1 MTYLRIKIEAKKHFL
16 SFSVHNEPYVHCVIL
31 KQELVP
37 IYSQKHITFHQA
49 RLMRL
54 RERNIYVKIQRM
66 SCVTSLRFLSLF
78 LYIFPSLTSPSL
90 LFQGFNWE
98 SCNKAGGW
106 YNSLKNS
113 IPDIANA
120 GVTHVWL
127 PPPSQSVGPQGYLP
141 GRLYDLDASKY
152 GSQAELKSLIEAF
165 HQKGIKCLADIVINH
180 RTGERKDGRGIYCI
194 FEGGTPDDRLDWG
207 PSFICGNDK
216 EYSDGTGNPDTGLDY
231 PPAPDIDH
239 LNPRVQKELSD
250 WMNWL
255 KTEIGFDGW
264 RFDFVRGYAPS
275 ITKIYMERTS
285 PDFAVGEKWEDLS
298 LGQDSQD
305 AHRGALKDW
314 VEAAGGVVKAFDF
327 TTKGVLNAAVQGQLW
342 RLKDSN
348 GEPPGMIGLLPQNA
362 VTFIDNHDT
371 GSTQKLWPFP
381 SDKVMQGY
389 AYILT
394 HPGTP
399 SIFYDHFVD
408 WGLKDEITKLAT
420 IRRKNGISETSKV
433 DILASDSDLYVAA
446 IDEKI
451 ITKIGPKMDLGN
463 LVPSNYQLATSGKDY
478 AVWAKK

>member
-1 MTYLRIKIEAKKHFL
+1 MISL
-16 SFSVHNEPYVHCVIL
+16 
-31 KQELVP
+31 
-37 IYSQKHITFHQA
+37 
-49 RLMRL
+49 
-54 RERNIYVKIQRM
+54 
-66 SCVTSLRFLSLF
+66 TSLCFLSLF
-78 LYIFPSLTSPSL
+78 LYILPSLTSPTL

-152 GSQAELKSLIEAF
+152 GSQAGLKSLIEAF

-180 RTGERKDGRGIYCI
+180 RTAERKDGRGIYCI

-207 PSFICGNDK
+207 PSFICGNDR

-231 PPAPDIDH
+231 QPAPDIDH
-239 LNPRVQKELSD
+239 LNPRVQNELSD

-285 PDFAVGEKWEDLS
+285 PDFAVGEKWEDFS
-298 LGQDSQD
+298 LGQNQDS
-305 AHRGALKDW
+305 HRGALKDW
-314 VEAAGGVVKAFDF
+314 VRAAGGVVKAFDF
-327 TTKGVLNAAVQGQLW
+327 TTKGVLNAAVQGELW

-348 GEPPGMIGLLPQNA
+348 GKPPGMIGLLPRSA

-371 GSTQKLWPFP
+371 GSTQRLWPFP

-420 IRRKNGISETSKV
+420 IRSKNGISATSTLN
-433 DILASDSDLYVAA
+433 ILASDSDLYVAA
-446 IDEKI
+446 IDGKI
-451 ITKIGPKMDLGN
+451 IMKIGPKLDLGN
-463 LVPSNYQLATSGKDY
+463 LVPSNYQLVTSGKDY
-478 AVWAKK
+478 AVWAKN